1 MMIIRNRPVSVT
13 IVAGI
18 LLFLLG
24 VLLWQATAIDQTL
37 HVALRLPATSRWVAP
52 VLGLTNLGEFDVLG
66 LLSLAVILL
75 LAVRR
80 RRRDALWLFVTLASG
95 RLAIELIKTIVERPR
110 PPVADRLEV
119 VKSWSFTSSH
129 SAGTMLTALA
139 FAMLAGGGAAAMTM
153 AIAVAVLIGW
163 TRLAL
168 GVHWTSDVVAGW
180 GFGLLWAGMAWRWL
194 PSTKSR
200 SH

>member
-1 MMIIRNRPVSVT
+1 MITQRLRPASA
-13 IVAGI
+13 ILLLGLLLFGLGI
-18 LLFLLG
+18 LLWRATG
-24 VLLWQATAIDQTL
+24 VDQ
-37 HVALRLPATSRWVAP
+37 ALRGTWLLPATSAWVPP
-52 VLGLTNLGEFDVLG
+52 VLKLTDLGEFAVLG
-66 LLSLAVILL
+66 LLALAVILL

-80 RRRDALWLFVTLASG
+80 RSRDAIWLAVTLASG
-95 RLAIELIKTIVERPR
+95 RFVIEVIKFIAERPR

-139 FAMLAGGGAAAMTM
+139 FAMVAGGGAAAMTT
-153 AIAVAVLIGW
+153 AVAVALLIGW

-180 GFGLLWAGMAWRWL
+180 GLGLLWAGMAWRWL
-194 PSTKSR
+194 PSSK
-200 SH
+200 